1 MVTKL
6 QRNTHNQNHCAL
18 DDGGSTPHTKLQLK
32 KDESFVP
39 QLCMLSQSWN
49 IYIILTKDFK
59 KFANNLTSSLIDI
72 GARQVL

>member
-32 KDESFVP
+32 KDESFAP

-49 IYIILTKDFK
+49 IYIILTKDF
-59 KFANNLTSSLIDI
+59 
-72 GARQVL
+72 